1 MCAGRPKM
9 TAIGRGAAIFGCA
22 GLTLGRDEAAFF
34 RAYDPFGFI
43 LFARNI
49 DSPEHL
55 RRLTAALRDCV
66 GRDAPILIDQEGG
79 RVQRL
84 RAPHWR
90 EWTPPLDFVT
100 AAGDHAARALHL
112 RYQLIALELGSV
124 GIDANCAPVADLI
137 TAATH
142 PFLKNRCYGA
152 DPERVSVLARAVAQG
167 LLDGGCLPVVKH
179 MPGHGRSMVDT
190 HHDLPRVDA
199 TRQDLS
205 THDFAPFKA
214 LNDLPMAMTAHLVF
228 TAYDDLPATQSPVM
242 MGVIRDQIGFG
253 GLLMTDDLNMQ
264 ALSGSIAT
272 RTAAAMAAGCDL
284 ALHCNGDLAEMAQV
298 AEAAGDMGQAARR
311 RAQAA
316 LAWRKPAAP
325 VDISTLEAELAGL
338 MKDAPHV
345 QN

>member
-1 MCAGRPKM
+1 
-9 TAIGRGAAIFGCA
+9 
-22 GLTLGRDEAAFF
+22 
-34 RAYDPFGFI
+34 
-43 LFARNI
+43 
-49 DSPEHL
+49 
-55 RRLTAALRDCV
+55 
-66 GRDAPILIDQEGG
+66 
-79 RVQRL
+79 
-84 RAPHWR
+84 
-90 EWTPPLDFVT
+90 
-100 AAGDHAARALHL
+100 
-112 RYQLIALELGSV
+112 
-124 GIDANCAPVADLI
+124 
-137 TAATH
+137 
-142 PFLKNRCYGA
+142 
-152 DPERVSVLARAVAQG
+152 
-167 LLDGGCLPVVKH
+167 
-179 MPGHGRSMVDT
+179 
-190 HHDLPRVDA
+190 
-199 TRQDLS
+199 
-205 THDFAPFKA
+205 
-214 LNDLPMAMTAHLVF
+214 
-228 TAYDDLPATQSPVM
+228 M

>member
-1 MCAGRPKM
+1 M
-9 TAIGRGAAIFGCA
+9 TIGRGAAIFGCA
-22 GLTLGRDEAAFF
+22 GATLGRDEAAFF
-34 RAYDPFGFI
+34 RDYDPFGFI
-43 LFARNI
+43 VFARNI
-49 DSPEHL
+49 ETPDQLSS
-55 RRLTAALRDCV
+55 LTTALRDCV

-100 AAGDHAARALHL
+100 AAGNNAERALYL
-112 RYQLIALELGSV
+112 RYQLIARELATV

-137 TAATH
+137 TDATH

-152 DPERVSVLARAVAQG
+152 DPESVSLMCRAVAQG
-167 LLDGGCLPVVKH
+167 LLDGGCLPVIKH
-179 MPGHGRSMVDT
+179 MPGHGRSQVDT

-199 TRQDLS
+199 SRQELTD
-205 THDFAPFKA
+205 HDFAPFKA

-242 MGVIRDQIGFG
+242 IDVIRSQIGFS

-264 ALSGSIAT
+264 ALSGDIAT
-272 RTAAAMAAGCDL
+272 RTAAAMAAGCDI
-284 ALHCNGDLAEMAQV
+284 ALHCKGDLAEMQQV
-298 AEAAGDMGQAARR
+298 AKAAGNMHDATRR
-311 RAQAA
+311 RADAA
-316 LAWRKPAAP
+316 LAWRKPSAK

-338 MKDAPHV
+338 MRDAPHGP
-345 QN
+345 N

>member
-1 MCAGRPKM
+1 M
-9 TAIGRGAAIFGCA
+9 TIGRGAAIFGCA
-22 GLTLGRDEAAFF
+22 GATLGRDEAAFF
-34 RAYDPFGFI
+34 RDYDPFGFI
-43 LFARNI
+43 VFARNI
-49 DSPEHL
+49 ETPDQLSS
-55 RRLTAALRDCV
+55 LTTALRDCV

-100 AAGDHAARALHL
+100 AAGNNAERALYL
-112 RYQLIALELGSV
+112 RYQLIARELATV

-137 TAATH
+137 TDATH

-152 DPERVSVLARAVAQG
+152 DPESVSLMCRAVAQG
-167 LLDGGCLPVVKH
+167 LLDGGCLPVIKH
-179 MPGHGRSMVDT
+179 MPGHGRSQVDT

-199 TRQDLS
+199 SRQELTD
-205 THDFAPFKA
+205 HDFAPFKA

-242 MGVIRDQIGFG
+242 IDVIRTQIGFG

-264 ALSGSIAT
+264 ALSGDIAT
-272 RTAAAMAAGCDL
+272 RTAAAMAAGCDI
-284 ALHCNGDLAEMAQV
+284 ALHCKGDLAEMQQV
-298 AEAAGDMGQAARR
+298 AKAAGNMHDATRL
-311 RAQAA
+311 RAEAA
-316 LAWRKPAAP
+316 LAWRKPSAK

-338 MKDAPHV
+338 MRDAPHGP
-345 QN
+345 N

>member
-1 MCAGRPKM
+1 M
-9 TAIGRGAAIFGCA
+9 TIGRGAAIFGCA
-22 GLTLGRDEAAFF
+22 GATLGRDEAAFF
-34 RAYDPFGFI
+34 RDYDPFGFI
-43 LFARNI
+43 VFARNI
-49 DSPEHL
+49 ETPDQLSS
-55 RRLTAALRDCV
+55 LTSALRDCV

-100 AAGDHAARALHL
+100 AAGNNAERALYL
-112 RYQLIALELGSV
+112 RYQLIARELATV

-137 TAATH
+137 TDATH

-152 DPERVSVLARAVAQG
+152 NPESVSLMCRAVAQG
-167 LLDGGCLPVVKH
+167 LLDGGCLPVIKH
-179 MPGHGRSMVDT
+179 MPGHGRSQVDT

-199 TRQDLS
+199 SRQELTD
-205 THDFAPFKA
+205 HDFAPFKA

-242 MGVIRDQIGFG
+242 IDVIRAQIGFG

-264 ALSGSIAT
+264 ALSGDIAT
-272 RTAAAMAAGCDL
+272 RTAAAMAAGCDI
-284 ALHCNGDLAEMAQV
+284 ALHCKGDLAEMQQV
-298 AEAAGDMGQAARR
+298 AKAAGNMHDATRR
-311 RAQAA
+311 RAEAA
-316 LAWRKPAAP
+316 LAWRKPSAK

-338 MKDAPHV
+338 MRDAPHGP
-345 QN
+345 N

>member
-1 MCAGRPKM
+1 M
-9 TAIGRGAAIFGCA
+9 TTGRGAAIFGCA
-22 GLTLGRDEAAFF
+22 GATLGRDEAAFF
-34 RAYDPFGFI
+34 RDYDPFGFI
-43 LFARNI
+43 VFARNI
-49 DSPEHL
+49 ETPDQLSS
-55 RRLTAALRDCV
+55 LTTALRDCV

-100 AAGDHAARALHL
+100 AAGNNAERALYL
-112 RYQLIALELGSV
+112 RYQLIARELATV

-137 TAATH
+137 TDATH

-152 DPERVSVLARAVAQG
+152 DPESVSLMCRAVAQG
-167 LLDGGCLPVVKH
+167 LLDGGCLPVIKH
-179 MPGHGRSMVDT
+179 MPGHGRSQVDT

-199 TRQDLS
+199 SRQELVD
-205 THDFAPFKA
+205 HDFAPFKA

-242 MGVIRDQIGFG
+242 IDVIRSQIGFS

-264 ALSGSIAT
+264 ALSGDIAT
-272 RTAAAMAAGCDL
+272 RTAAAMAAGCDI
-284 ALHCNGDLAEMAQV
+284 ALHCKGDLAEMQQV
-298 AEAAGDMGQAARR
+298 AKAAGNMHDATRR
-311 RAQAA
+311 RAEAA
-316 LAWRKPAAP
+316 LAWRKPSAK

-338 MKDAPHV
+338 MRDAPHGP
-345 QN
+345 N

>member
-1 MCAGRPKM
+1 M
-9 TAIGRGAAIFGCA
+9 TIGRGAAIFGCA
-22 GLTLGRDEAAFF
+22 GATLGQDEAAFF
-34 RAYDPFGFI
+34 RDYDPFGFI
-43 LFARNI
+43 VFARNI
-49 DSPEHL
+49 ETPDQL

-66 GRDAPILIDQEGG
+66 GRDAPVLVDQEGG

-90 EWTPPLDFVT
+90 EWTPPLDFVA
-100 AAGDHAARALHL
+100 AAGKNAARALYL
-112 RYQLIALELGSV
+112 RYQIIARELVNV

-137 TAATH
+137 TDVTH

-152 DPERVSVLARAVAQG
+152 DPQSVSLMCRAVAQG

-190 HHDLPRVDA
+190 HHDLPRVNA
-199 TRQDLS
+199 ARQEL
-205 THDFAPFKA
+205 TEHDFAPFKA

-242 MGVIRDQIGFG
+242 IDVIRTQIGFG

-264 ALSGSIAT
+264 ALSGTIAT
-272 RTAAAMAAGCDL
+272 RTTAAMAAGCDI
-284 ALHCNGDLAEMAQV
+284 ALHCNGDLAEMQQEAG
-298 AEAAGDMGQAARR
+298 AAGDMHSATRL
-311 RAQAA
+311 RAQGA

-325 VDISTLEAELAGL
+325 VDISTLEAELADL
-338 MKDAPHV
+338 MRDAPHGP
-345 QN
+345 N

>member
-1 MCAGRPKM
+1 M
-9 TAIGRGAAIFGCA
+9 TIGRGAAIFGCA
-22 GLTLGRDEAAFF
+22 GATLGRDEAAFF
-34 RAYDPFGFI
+34 RDYDPFGFI
-43 LFARNI
+43 VFARNI
-49 DSPEHL
+49 ETPGQLSS
-55 RRLTAALRDCV
+55 LTAALRDCV

-100 AAGDHAARALHL
+100 AAGNNAERALYL
-112 RYQLIALELGSV
+112 RYQLIARELATV

-137 TAATH
+137 TDATH

-152 DPERVSVLARAVAQG
+152 DPESVSLMCRAVAQG
-167 LLDGGCLPVVKH
+167 LLDGGCLPVIKH
-179 MPGHGRSMVDT
+179 MPGHGRSKVDT

-199 TRQDLS
+199 SRQELTD
-205 THDFAPFKA
+205 HDFAPFKA

-242 MGVIRDQIGFG
+242 IDVIRTQIGFG

-264 ALSGSIAT
+264 ALSGDIAT
-272 RTAAAMAAGCDL
+272 RTAAAMAAGCDI
-284 ALHCNGDLAEMAQV
+284 ALHCKGDLAEMQQV
-298 AEAAGDMGQAARR
+298 AKAAGNMHDATRR
-311 RAQAA
+311 RADAA
-316 LAWRKPAAP
+316 LAWRKPSAK

-338 MKDAPHV
+338 MRDAPHGP
-345 QN
+345 N

>member
-1 MCAGRPKM
+1 M
-9 TAIGRGAAIFGCA
+9 TIGRGAAIFGCA
-22 GLTLGRDEAAFF
+22 GATLGRDEAAFF
-34 RAYDPFGFI
+34 RDYDPFGFI
-43 LFARNI
+43 VFARNI
-49 DSPEHL
+49 ETPDQLSS
-55 RRLTAALRDCV
+55 LTTALRDCV

-100 AAGDHAARALHL
+100 SAGNNAERALYL
-112 RYQLIALELGSV
+112 RYQLIARELATV

-137 TAATH
+137 TDATH

-152 DPERVSVLARAVAQG
+152 DPESVSLMCRAVAQG
-167 LLDGGCLPVVKH
+167 LLDGGCLPVIKH
-179 MPGHGRSMVDT
+179 MPGHGRSQVDT

-199 TRQDLS
+199 SRQELTD
-205 THDFAPFKA
+205 HDFAPFKA

-242 MGVIRDQIGFG
+242 IDVIRSQIGFG

-264 ALSGSIAT
+264 ALSGDIAA
-272 RTAAAMAAGCDL
+272 RTAAAMAAGCDI
-284 ALHCNGDLAEMAQV
+284 ALHCKGDLAEMQKV
-298 AEAAGDMGQAARR
+298 AKAAGNMHDATRL
-311 RAQAA
+311 RAEAA
-316 LAWRKPAAP
+316 LAWRKPSAK

-338 MKDAPHV
+338 MRDAPHGP
-345 QN
+345 N

>member
-1 MCAGRPKM
+1 M
-9 TAIGRGAAIFGCA
+9 TIGRGAAIFGCA
-22 GLTLGRDEAAFF
+22 GATLGRDEAAFF
-34 RAYDPFGFI
+34 RDYDPFGFI
-43 LFARNI
+43 VFARNI
-49 DSPEHL
+49 ETPDQLSS
-55 RRLTAALRDCV
+55 LTAALRDCV

-100 AAGDHAARALHL
+100 AAGNNAERALYL
-112 RYQLIALELGSV
+112 RYQLIARELATV

-137 TAATH
+137 TDATH

-152 DPERVSVLARAVAQG
+152 DPESVSLMCRAVAQG
-167 LLDGGCLPVVKH
+167 LLDGGCLPVIKH
-179 MPGHGRSMVDT
+179 MPGHGRSQVDT

-199 TRQDLS
+199 SRQELTD
-205 THDFAPFKA
+205 HDFAPFKA

-242 MGVIRDQIGFG
+242 IDVIRTQIGFG

-264 ALSGSIAT
+264 ALSGDIAT
-272 RTAAAMAAGCDL
+272 RTAAAMAAGCDI
-284 ALHCNGDLAEMAQV
+284 ALHCKGDLAEMQQV
-298 AEAAGDMGQAARR
+298 AKAAGNMHDATRR
-311 RAQAA
+311 RAEAA
-316 LAWRKPAAP
+316 LAWRKPSAK

-338 MKDAPHV
+338 MRDAPHGP
-345 QN
+345 N

>member
-1 MCAGRPKM
+1 M
-9 TAIGRGAAIFGCA
+9 TIGRGAAIFGCA
-22 GLTLGRDEAAFF
+22 GATLGRDEAAFF
-34 RAYDPFGFI
+34 RDYDPFGFI
-43 LFARNI
+43 VFARNI
-49 DSPEHL
+49 ETPDQLSS
-55 RRLTAALRDCV
+55 LTAALRDCV

-100 AAGDHAARALHL
+100 AAGNNAERALYL
-112 RYQLIALELGSV
+112 RYQLIARELATV

-137 TAATH
+137 TDATH

-152 DPERVSVLARAVAQG
+152 DPESVSLMCRAVAQG
-167 LLDGGCLPVVKH
+167 LLDGGCLPVIKH
-179 MPGHGRSMVDT
+179 MPGHGRSQVDT

-199 TRQDLS
+199 SRQELTD
-205 THDFAPFKA
+205 HDFAPFKA

-242 MGVIRDQIGFG
+242 IDVIRSQIGFG

-264 ALSGSIAT
+264 ALSGDIAT
-272 RTAAAMAAGCDL
+272 RTAAAMAAGCDI
-284 ALHCNGDLAEMAQV
+284 ALHCKGDLAEMQQV
-298 AEAAGDMGQAARR
+298 AKAAGNMHDATRR
-311 RAQAA
+311 RAEAA
-316 LAWRKPAAP
+316 LAWRKPSAK

-338 MKDAPHV
+338 MRDAPHGP
-345 QN
+345 N

>member
-1 MCAGRPKM
+1 M
-9 TAIGRGAAIFGCA
+9 TIGRGAAIFGCA
-22 GLTLGRDEAAFF
+22 GATLGRDEAAFF
-34 RAYDPFGFI
+34 RDYDPFGFI
-43 LFARNI
+43 VFARNI
-49 DSPEHL
+49 ETPDQLSS
-55 RRLTAALRDCV
+55 LTTALRDCV

-100 AAGDHAARALHL
+100 SAGNNAERALYL
-112 RYQLIALELGSV
+112 RYQLIARELATV

-137 TAATH
+137 TDATH

-152 DPERVSVLARAVAQG
+152 DPESVSLMCRAVAQG
-167 LLDGGCLPVVKH
+167 LLDGGCLPVIKH
-179 MPGHGRSMVDT
+179 MPGHGRSQVDT

-199 TRQDLS
+199 SRQELVD
-205 THDFAPFKA
+205 HDFAPFKA

-242 MGVIRDQIGFG
+242 IDVIRSQIGFS

-264 ALSGSIAT
+264 ALSGDIAT
-272 RTAAAMAAGCDL
+272 RTAAAMAAGCDI
-284 ALHCNGDLAEMAQV
+284 ALHCKGDLAEMQQV
-298 AEAAGDMGQAARR
+298 AKAAGNMHDATRR
-311 RAQAA
+311 RADAA
-316 LAWRKPAAP
+316 LAWRKPSAK

-338 MKDAPHV
+338 MRDAPHGP
-345 QN
+345 N

>member
-1 MCAGRPKM
+1 M
-9 TAIGRGAAIFGCA
+9 TIGRGAAIFGCA
-22 GLTLGRDEAAFF
+22 GATLGRDEAAFF
-34 RAYDPFGFI
+34 RDYDPFGFI
-43 LFARNI
+43 VFARNI
-49 DSPEHL
+49 ETPDQLSS
-55 RRLTAALRDCV
+55 LTTALRDCV

-100 AAGDHAARALHL
+100 AAGNNAERALYL
-112 RYQLIALELGSV
+112 RYQLIARELATV

-137 TAATH
+137 TDATH

-152 DPERVSVLARAVAQG
+152 DPESVSLMCRAVAQG
-167 LLDGGCLPVVKH
+167 LLDGGCLPVIKH
-179 MPGHGRSMVDT
+179 MPGHGRSQVDT

-199 TRQDLS
+199 SRQELTD
-205 THDFAPFKA
+205 HDFAPFKA

-242 MGVIRDQIGFG
+242 IDVIRSQIGFG

-264 ALSGSIAT
+264 ALSGDIAT
-272 RTAAAMAAGCDL
+272 RTAAAMAAGCDI
-284 ALHCNGDLAEMAQV
+284 ALHCKGDLAEMQQV
-298 AEAAGDMGQAARR
+298 AKAAGNMHDATRR
-311 RAQAA
+311 RAEAA
-316 LAWRKPAAP
+316 LAWRKPSAK

-338 MKDAPHV
+338 MRDAPHGP
-345 QN
+345 N

>member
-1 MCAGRPKM
+1 M
-9 TAIGRGAAIFGCA
+9 TTGRGAAIFGCA
-22 GLTLGRDEAAFF
+22 GATLGRDEAAFF
-34 RAYDPFGFI
+34 RDYDPFGFI
-43 LFARNI
+43 VFARNI
-49 DSPEHL
+49 ETPDQLSS
-55 RRLTAALRDCV
+55 LTTALRDCV

-100 AAGDHAARALHL
+100 AAGNNAERALYL
-112 RYQLIALELGSV
+112 RYQLIARELATV

-137 TAATH
+137 TDATH

-152 DPERVSVLARAVAQG
+152 DPESVSLMCRAVAQG
-167 LLDGGCLPVVKH
+167 LLDGGCLPVIKH
-179 MPGHGRSMVDT
+179 MPGHGRSQVDT

-199 TRQDLS
+199 SRQELTD
-205 THDFAPFKA
+205 HDFAPFKA

-242 MGVIRDQIGFG
+242 IDVIRSQIGFS

-264 ALSGSIAT
+264 ALSGDIAT
-272 RTAAAMAAGCDL
+272 RTAAAMAAGCDI
-284 ALHCNGDLAEMAQV
+284 ALHCKGDLAEMQQV
-298 AEAAGDMGQAARR
+298 AKAAGNMHDATRR
-311 RAQAA
+311 RAEAA
-316 LAWRKPAAP
+316 LAWRKPSAK

-338 MKDAPHV
+338 MRDAPHGP
-345 QN
+345 N

>member
-1 MCAGRPKM
+1 M
-9 TAIGRGAAIFGCA
+9 TIGRGAAIFGCA
-22 GLTLGRDEAAFF
+22 GATLGRDEAAFF
-34 RAYDPFGFI
+34 RDYDPFGFI
-43 LFARNI
+43 VFARNI
-49 DSPEHL
+49 ETPDQLSS
-55 RRLTAALRDCV
+55 LTTALRDCV

-100 AAGDHAARALHL
+100 AAGNNAERALYL
-112 RYQLIALELGSV
+112 RYQLIARELATV

-137 TAATH
+137 TDATH

-152 DPERVSVLARAVAQG
+152 DPESVSLMCRAVAQG
-167 LLDGGCLPVVKH
+167 LLDGGCLPVIKH
-179 MPGHGRSMVDT
+179 MPGHGRSQVDT

-199 TRQDLS
+199 SRQELID
-205 THDFAPFKA
+205 HDFAPFKA

-242 MGVIRDQIGFG
+242 IDVIRAQIGFG

-264 ALSGSIAT
+264 ALSGDIAT
-272 RTAAAMAAGCDL
+272 RTAAAMAAGCDI
-284 ALHCNGDLAEMAQV
+284 ALHCKGDLAEMQQV
-298 AEAAGDMGQAARR
+298 AKAAGNMHDATRR
-311 RAQAA
+311 RAEAA
-316 LAWRKPAAP
+316 LAWRKPSAK

-338 MKDAPHV
+338 MRDAPHGP
-345 QN
+345 N